1 MLANEKGRRW
11 VTGVIQ
17 GSQVDRPDHPAI
29 HLDHSERSL
38 PKRYRRILN
47 TIRRRTTTSLL
58 ATMTRRKRVTM
69 TTRTMMMK
77 TRMRTRKTMVPPRR
91 RQSE

>member
-1 MLANEKGRRW
+1 MISR
-11 VTGVIQ
+11 
-17 GSQVDRPDHPAI
+17 
-29 HLDHSERSL
+29 
-38 PKRYRRILN
+38 
-47 TIRRRTTTSLL
+47 L

-69 TTRTMMMK
+69 TMRTMMMK